1 MENIHENYYLL
12 CKPEFSSATKTSF
25 LLKTQKIT
33 TLQQIT
39 VGSTPNIVRY
49 FVKTL
54 QLKKILQFQERIC
67 FFINNTKKQ
76 PLKQV
81 SAGETPYLVLKKML
95 KLFPKTSATQENVRI
110 SEPK

>member
-54 QLKKILQFQERIC
+54 QLKKLLQFQERIC
-67 FFINNTKKQ
+67 FFINNTKNNLLSKC
-76 PLKQV
+76 LLGKHH
-81 SAGETPYLVLKKML
+81 
-95 KLFPKTSATQENVRI
+95 I
-110 SEPK
+110 